1 MRCVDNLD
9 SNPSYGLAH
18 NLHGSKGQR
27 ISRNELQIDMMVNLS
42 FTAQLQVNPGSS
54 RLKTGLNC
62 RRCGHLK
69 RKGETATAQFA
80 PNSSETRFLPVSF
93 DLIER
98 SLNKF
103 GQILTH
109 RSDSHEQFFDH
120 VAS

>member
-1 MRCVDNLD
+1 
-9 SNPSYGLAH
+9 
-18 NLHGSKGQR
+18 
-27 ISRNELQIDMMVNLS
+27 MMVNLS
-42 FTAQLQVNPGSS
+42 FTAQLRVNPGSS

-69 RKGETATAQFA
+69 RKIETATAQFA
-80 PNSSETRFLPVSF
+80 PNLSGAETRFLPVSF